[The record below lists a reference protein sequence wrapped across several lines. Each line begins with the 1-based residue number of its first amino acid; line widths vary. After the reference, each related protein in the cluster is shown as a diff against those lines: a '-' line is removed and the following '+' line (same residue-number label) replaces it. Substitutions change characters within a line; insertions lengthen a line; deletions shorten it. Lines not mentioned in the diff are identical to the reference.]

1 VLRRDVDLAPYTHLR
16 IGGRAAVLWD
26 VRSRAELEEALAWAR
41 AEGIDE
47 PLVIG
52 GGANLLVHDEVV
64 APLVLHL
71 DRSFGRVR
79 AEGGVMVAEAGLP
92 LVRLVR
98 LAVAQGWSGPERLA
112 GIPGTLGGAVAMNAG
127 IPSFETFDLVREV
140 RGLDLRGREVRLRAA
155 ELEPGY
161 RRGNLPAGLVVFEVV
176 LERTS
181 GDPAE
186 LAAEARRLKEDR
198 RAKQPLQLP
207 SFGSTFKNPGPRPVN
222 GDAASA
228 GSGWGRGAA
237 GALLER
243 AGLKGE
249 RRGDAQLSEMHAN
262 FVVNLGRARARDVL
276 DLMVHA
282 RRTVGRRFGV
292 WLEPEVRLA
301 GFAPADV
308 GPLHEREAPVEA
320 APEAAR

>member
-1 VLRRDVDLAPYTHLR
+1 VLRRDVDLAAYTHVR
-16 IGGRAAVLWD
+16 IGGRAAVLWE
-26 VRSRAELEEALAWAR
+26 VRSRAELEGALAWAR
-41 AEGIDE
+41 AEGAGA
-47 PLVIG
+47 PVVIG
-52 GGANLLVHDEVV
+52 GGANLLVHDEVA
-64 APLVLHL
+64 APFVLHL
-71 DRSFGRVR
+71 DRSFADVR
-79 AEGGVMVAEAGLP
+79 EEGGAIVAEAGLP

-98 LAVAQGWSGPERLA
+98 VAVARGWSGPERLA

-140 RGLDLRGREVRLRAA
+140 RGLDLRGREVRLTPA
-155 ELEPGY
+155 ELNPGY
-161 RRGNLPAGLVVFEVV
+161 RRGNLPPGLVVFEVV

-181 GDPAE
+181 GDPTA

-207 SFGSTFKNPGPRPVN
+207 SFGSTFKNPGPRPAD
-222 GDAASA
+222 GDGAA
-228 GSGWGRGAA
+228 GSGWGEGAA

-262 FVVNLGRARARDVL
+262 FVVNLGRARSRDVL
-276 DLMVHA
+276 ELMVHA

-292 WLEPEVRLA
+292 WLEPEVRMT
-301 GFAPADV
+301 GFAPADLAALEELETPV
-308 GPLHEREAPVEA
+308 GA
-320 APEAAR
+320 APGAAS